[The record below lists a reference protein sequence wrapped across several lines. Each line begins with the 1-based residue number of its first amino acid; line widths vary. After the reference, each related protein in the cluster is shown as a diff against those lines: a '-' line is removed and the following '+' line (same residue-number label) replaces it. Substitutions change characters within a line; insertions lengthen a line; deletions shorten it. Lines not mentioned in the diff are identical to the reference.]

1 MDWDYM
7 VVTKPELLPAGH
19 KAVGMGIAHSI
30 AKTLAMAMRQQ
41 LELGVRASTVIL
53 YRGNIVK

>member
-7 VVTKPELLPAGH
+7 VVTKPDLLPAGH

-30 AKTLAMAMRQQ
+30 APTLAEAKRQQ
-41 LELGVRASTVIL
+41 LQLGVRASTVIL
-53 YRGNIVK
+53 YRGNIVQ